1 MEMEPKRIIRKY
13 HFLLQSI
20 LIILNT
26 IMLMRVVFTF
36 TFHRIITHETIWSFI
51 LSSFY
56 LIFIFLSD
64 ASLFLFNSTKLEK
77 FNSFIRNSY
86 SVIAYSYCYSI
97 TIEFWLILFFGLTF
111 GKNPF
116 AGKRV
121 VTRTIFLEALYL
133 HLGITIVMAID
144 LIFTGRKIENKNR
157 NNKILLVINVIYL
170 CYSIVV
176 LCANYV
182 FFMPAY
188 PFMENAGVG
197 LMILIFVVS
206 FILINSCFY
215 LHLFFVRKLNGEK
228 PIEKKNI

>member
-1 MEMEPKRIIRKY
+1 MEIEPKRVIKKY
-13 HFLLQSI
+13 PFLFQSI
-20 LIILNT
+20 LIIFNT
-26 IMLMRVVFTF
+26 LMIMRVVFTF

-56 LIFIFLSD
+56 LIFIFISD
-64 ASLFLFNSTKLEK
+64 ANLFLFNSIKLEK
-77 FNSFIRNSY
+77 FNYFIRNTDSI
-86 SVIAYSYCYSI
+86 IAYSYCYSI
-97 TIEFWLILFFGLTF
+97 TIEFWLILFCGLTF

-116 AGKRV
+116 AGKKV

-144 LIFTGRKIENKNR
+144 LILNERKIEKNR
-157 NNKILLVINVIYL
+157 NNKILLVINLIYF

-188 PFMENAGVG
+188 PFMENAGAG
-197 LMILIFVVS
+197 LMILIFVAS

-215 LHLFFVRKLNGEK
+215 LHLFLVRKLYGEK
-228 PIEKKNI
+228 QIQKKSI

>member
-1 MEMEPKRIIRKY
+1 MEIEPKRIIKKY
-13 HFLLQSI
+13 PFLFQSI
-20 LIILNT
+20 LIIFNT
-26 IMLMRVVFTF
+26 LMLMRVVFTF

-56 LIFIFLSD
+56 LIFIFISD
-64 ASLFLFNSTKLEK
+64 ANLFLFNSTKLEK

-86 SVIAYSYCYSI
+86 SIIAYSYCYSI
-97 TIEFWLILFFGLTF
+97 TIEFWLILFCGLTF

-116 AGKRV
+116 AGKKV

-144 LIFTGRKIENKNR
+144 LILNERKIEKNR
-157 NNKILLVINVIYL
+157 NNKILLVINLIYF

-188 PFMENAGVG
+188 PFMENAGAG
-197 LMILIFVVS
+197 LMALIFVVS

-215 LHLFFVRKLNGEK
+215 LHLFLVRKLYGEK
-228 PIEKKNI
+228 QIQKKNI

>member
-1 MEMEPKRIIRKY
+1 MEIEPKRIIKKY
-13 HFLLQSI
+13 PFLFQSI
-20 LIILNT
+20 LITFNT
-26 IMLMRVVFTF
+26 LMLMRVVFTF

-56 LIFIFLSD
+56 LIFIFISD
-64 ASLFLFNSTKLEK
+64 ANLFLFNSTKLEK

-86 SVIAYSYCYSI
+86 SIIAYSYCYSI
-97 TIEFWLILFFGLTF
+97 TIEFWLILFCGLTF

-116 AGKRV
+116 AGKKV

-144 LIFTGRKIENKNR
+144 LILNERKIEKNR
-157 NNKILLVINVIYL
+157 NNKILLVINLIYF

-188 PFMENAGVG
+188 PFMENAGAG
-197 LMILIFVVS
+197 LMILIFGIS

-215 LHLFFVRKLNGEK
+215 IHLFFVRNLYGEK
-228 PIEKKNI
+228 QIQKKNI

>member
-1 MEMEPKRIIRKY
+1 MEIKPKRIIKKY
-13 HFLLQSI
+13 PFLFQSI
-20 LIILNT
+20 LIIFNT
-26 IMLMRVVFTF
+26 LMLMRVVFTF

-56 LIFIFLSD
+56 LIFIFISD
-64 ASLFLFNSTKLEK
+64 ANLFLFNSTKLEK

-86 SVIAYSYCYSI
+86 SIIAYSYCYSI
-97 TIEFWLILFFGLTF
+97 TIEFWLILFCGITF

-116 AGKRV
+116 AGKKV
-121 VTRTIFLEALYL
+121 VTRTIVLESLYL
-133 HLGITIVMAID
+133 HLGITIVMVID
-144 LIFTGRKIENKNR
+144 LIFTERKIENKNW
-157 NNKILLVINVIYL
+157 NNKILLVINLIYF

-188 PFMENAGVG
+188 PFMENAGAG
-197 LMILIFVVS
+197 LMILIFGIS

-215 LHLFFVRKLNGEK
+215 LH
-228 PIEKKNI
+228 